1 MELEIYEAFKSAG
14 VADEK
19 AKAAAESVGKAMDRR
34 FDFQERQLATKADVA
49 GIKTDLAAIK
59 TDLAEMESRV
69 LKTIAETQRWTM
81 GAIFAGMAAVATIIK
96 LL

>member
-19 AKAAAESVGKAMDRR
+19 AKAAAESIDRR
-34 FDFQERQLATKADVA
+34 YDFQERQLATKADVA
-49 GIKTDLAAIK
+49 GIK